1 MKIKDFIKES
11 DQLNEIGADVFGT
24 IPPPKRKTKTSMF
37 GTYDPADPNAGVSS
51 SDWKGLKNFVAKT
64 KNSPYKE
71 PDPTSDTLPGEPGS
85 GLERKDNSQAKT
97 KNSPYKEPDPTS
109 DTLPGEPG
117 SGLERK
123 DNSQAIVNTEKSK
136 RDQAQRLER
145 ERQAEL
151 ARLKANAGMK
161 DDDYKTPPG
170 SKRTAQDM
178 ALDKEYPYRAPDGR
192 RLKYPHGDF
201 RNAFHS
207 SPDSR
212 KAGQDNVI
220 RGDRVGKRLID
231 QPPVTRRGDDDRR

>member
-1 MKIKDFIKES
+1 MQDFIIMKIKDFIKES

-51 SDWKGLKNFVAKT
+51 SDWKGLKNFV
-64 KNSPYKE
+64 
-71 PDPTSDTLPGEPGS
+71 
-85 GLERKDNSQAKT
+85 AKT

>member
-1 MKIKDFIKES
+1 LQDFIIMKIKDFIKES

-51 SDWKGLKNFVAKT
+51 SDWKGLKNFV
-64 KNSPYKE
+64 
-71 PDPTSDTLPGEPGS
+71 
-85 GLERKDNSQAKT
+85 AKT